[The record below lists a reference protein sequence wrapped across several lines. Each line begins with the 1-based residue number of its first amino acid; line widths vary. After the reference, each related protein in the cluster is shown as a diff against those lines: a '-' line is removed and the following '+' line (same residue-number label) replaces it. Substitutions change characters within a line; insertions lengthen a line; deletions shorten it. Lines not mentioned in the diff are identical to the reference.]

1 MFELRK
7 ATDADLPRI
16 MEIMEQAKQQMYREG
31 KHQWDES
38 YPALAHISADITD
51 ETGHVLCLNGTVIAY
66 AAIVFSGEPAYDAI
80 EGKWLSEQPYV
91 VVHRLAVADE
101 MKRKGIATLFMQ
113 ETERLALTN
122 GIHSFK
128 IDTNYDNPYMQ
139 QMLTRLGFKYCGEIN
154 YEKGVRM
161 GYEKI
166 IS

>member
-7 ATDADLPRI
+7 ATNADIPRI

-38 YPALAHISADITD
+38 YPAQVHIATD
-51 ETGHVLCLNGTVIAY
+51 TTNDVGYVLCHDGTIIAY
-66 AAIVFSGEPAYDAI
+66 AAIVFTGEPAYDKI
-80 EGKWLSEQPYV
+80 EGGWLSEQPYI

-101 MKRKGIATLFMQ
+101 MKHQGIATLFMQ
-113 ETERLALTN
+113 ETEKLALAN
-122 GIHSFK
+122 NIHSFK
-128 IDTNYDNPYMQ
+128 IDTNYDNLYMQ
-139 QMLTRLGFKYCGEIN
+139 NMLTHLGFKYCGEIN

-166 IS
+166 I